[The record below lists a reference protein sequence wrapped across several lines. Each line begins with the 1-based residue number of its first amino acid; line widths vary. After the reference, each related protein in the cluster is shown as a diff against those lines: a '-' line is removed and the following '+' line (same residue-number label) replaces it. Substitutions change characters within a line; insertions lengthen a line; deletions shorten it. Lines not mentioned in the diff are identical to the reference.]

1 MIKEHITSGHD
12 NKKDMTHRMVERNLS
27 GQDKIKLGHIGLLSS
42 SMCHELDIVIST
54 FDVFFYP
61 TCPIFYIVMATRGVF
76 FYHICR
82 SLIYYL
88 VLRVLCFILSCLL

>member
-42 SMCHELDIVIST
+42 S
-54 FDVFFYP
+54 DV
-61 TCPIFYIVMATRGVF
+61 
-76 FYHICR
+76 
-82 SLIYYL
+82 S
-88 VLRVLCFILSCLL
+88 